1 MIPNG
6 TPYINYPPFANNG
19 SKTPPGGSTESAKYA
34 LGMIPSD
41 TFPAEWANYLF
52 HGATE
57 GVTRLNAD
65 AGSMKKEINNVLS
78 EASITP
84 DAQVNTQLFT
94 AIKALANLTRTII
107 SLTTSASERPAKS
120 DVPFIPIVQDGL
132 RISVKF
138 TNGYYDAAT
147 NGFTFNL
154 NNQGAKKIY
163 AAKNGV
169 LTEMRYHELTRDG
182 VQRKWYV
189 QPLTTLDLIYESTLD
204 SGAGG
209 WLVEGNPVVL
219 SASSYTI
226 YANGKIGSEETA
238 TVKSWPSDNI
248 PYGWL
253 LCDGRALQRADYP
266 DLYAELGVRYNLS
279 TDPSDV
285 FRLPNYTNLTM
296 TERQA
301 SSTEQFTG
309 RYWTDGKPIYRKTY
323 YSSNNWQPP
332 SSSNPKIEI
341 GTINDVDMCIS
352 MTPVSASIEGS
363 GNYGYAQNQLAS
375 GSTAN
380 RNDAVLVINQTT
392 HVATAIVFRQ
402 GVFVNNTPAHVTFEY
417 TKITDTAGT
426 VPPLNW
432 IIKY

>member
-84 DAQVNTQLFT
+84 DAQVNTQLFA

-107 SLTTSASERPAKS
+107 TLSTSASERPAKT
-120 DVPFIPIVQDGL
+120 DVPFIPSVQDGL

-147 NGFTFNL
+147 NGFSFNL

-169 LTEMRYHELTRDG
+169 LTEMQYHELTRDG
-182 VQRKWYV
+182 VQRKWYI
-189 QPLTTLDLIYESTLD
+189 QPLTTLDLIYDSTLD
-204 SGAGG
+204 SGVGG

-219 SASSYTI
+219 SAPSYTI
-226 YANGKIGSEETA
+226 YANGQIGNESTA

-248 PYGWL
+248 PYGWF
-253 LCDGRALQRADYP
+253 LCDGRALQQADYP

-285 FRLPNYTNLTM
+285 FRLPDYTNLTM

-309 RYWTDGKPIYRKTY
+309 RYHIDGKPIYSKVFYSATNWANNTVIGSVANIDSLIMLVNLGATNSGTY
-323 YSSNNWQPP
+323 VQNYRTEQQMCYSD
-332 SSSNPKIEI
+332 
-341 GTINDVDMCIS
+341 INI
-352 MTPVSASIEGS
+352 AN
-363 GNYGYAQNQLAS
+363 GNITVYRG
-375 GSTAN
+375 
-380 RNDAVLVINQTT
+380 
-392 HVATAIVFRQ
+392 
-402 GVFVNNTPAHVTFEY
+402 GVFVSNYPSSVTVEY
-417 TKITDTAGT
+417 TKTTDTAGT
-426 VPPLNW
+426 IPPLNW

>member
-65 AGSMKKEINNVLS
+65 AGSIKKEINNVLS

-120 DVPFIPIVQDGL
+120 DVPFIPGVQDGL

-169 LTEMRYHELTRDG
+169 LTEMQYHELTRDG

-189 QPLTTLDLIYESTLD
+189 QPFTILDLIYDATLD
-204 SGAGG
+204 SGVGA
-209 WLVEGNPVVL
+209 WIVEGNPVVL
-219 SASSYTI
+219 SSSDYVI
-226 YANGKIGSEETA
+226 YADGYNGQQLIPDYANGNILTSNVTSYTCNEDVYVLHLYYNNA
-238 TVKSWPSDNI
+238 TVGDIPVLQINGNRVSSADIITGTSISYFAGYVKKDSVLTRSD
-248 PYGWL
+248 G
-253 LCDGRALQRADYP
+253 
-266 DLYAELGVRYNLS
+266 
-279 TDPSDV
+279 
-285 FRLPNYTNLTM
+285 
-296 TERQA
+296 
-301 SSTEQFTG
+301 
-309 RYWTDGKPIYRKTY
+309 
-323 YSSNNWQPP
+323 
-332 SSSNPKIEI
+332 
-341 GTINDVDMCIS
+341 GT
-352 MTPVSASIEGS
+352 
-363 GNYGYAQNQLAS
+363 LF
-375 GSTAN
+375 AN
-380 RNDAVLVINQTT
+380 TT
-392 HVATAIVFRQ
+392 
-402 GVFVNNTPAHVTFEY
+402 
-417 TKITDTAGT
+417 TKIYK
-426 VPPLNW
+426 L
-432 IIKY
+432 KRY

>member
-78 EASITP
+78 EAGISP
-84 DAQVNTQLFT
+84 DAQVNTQLFA

-120 DVPFIPIVQDGL
+120 DVPFIPSVQDGL

-147 NGFTFNL
+147 NGFSFNL

-169 LTEMRYHELTRDG
+169 LTEMQYHELTRDG

-189 QPLTTLDLIYESTLD
+189 QPLTTLDLIYDSTLD

-219 SASSYTI
+219 SAPSYTI

-238 TVKSWPSDNI
+238 TVKPCPSDNI

-253 LCDGRALQRADYP
+253 LCDGRALQQADYP
-266 DLYAELGVRYNLS
+266 DLYAELGVIYNLP
-279 TDPSDV
+279 TDSNDV
-285 FRLPNYTNLTM
+285 FRLPDYRECVLVGAGQSTRAEIAEHDVYTLGEFKDDQFQGHEHKSPAGDPNGSYQKPNKNGSMNNYI
-296 TERQA
+296 EI
-301 SSTEQFTG
+301 SSSG
-309 RYWTDGKPIYRKTY
+309 IITDGT
-323 YSSNNWQPP
+323 N
-332 SSSNPKIEI
+332 
-341 GTINDVDMCIS
+341 GT
-352 MTPVSASIEGS
+352 PRFGK
-363 GNYGYAQNQLAS
+363 
-375 GSTAN
+375 
-380 RNDAVLVINQTT
+380 TT
-392 HVATAIVFRQ
+392 HGKQV
-402 GVFVNNTPAHVTFEY
+402 GVNY
-417 TKITDTAGT
+417 
-426 VPPLNW
+426 

>member
-84 DAQVNTQLFT
+84 DAQVNTQLYA

-107 SLTTSASERPAKS
+107 SLTTSASERPAKT
-120 DVPFIPIVQDGL
+120 DVPFIPSVQDGL

-138 TNGYYDAAT
+138 TNGYYDPAT
-147 NGFTFNL
+147 NGFSFNL

-163 AAKNGV
+163 VAKNGV
-169 LTEMRYHELTRDG
+169 LTEMQYHELTRDG
-182 VQRKWYV
+182 VQRKWYI
-189 QPLTTLDLIYESTLD
+189 QPLTTLDLIYDSTLD

-219 SASSYTI
+219 SAPSYTV
-226 YANGKIGSEETA
+226 YASGQIGDEA
-238 TVKSWPSDNI
+238 TGTPKPWPSDNI

-253 LCDGRALQRADYP
+253 LCDGRALQQADYP

-279 TDPSDV
+279 TDSSDV
-285 FRLPNYTNLTM
+285 FRLPDLRNRTIMGANPDV
-296 TERQA
+296 
-301 SSTEQFTG
+301 TG
-309 RYWTDGKPIYRKTY
+309 KADGNT
-323 YSSNNWQPP
+323 SNVGDVQKAQLP
-332 SSSNPKIEI
+332 SITGILDPR
-341 GTINDVDMCIS
+341 G
-352 MTPVSASIEGS
+352 PVSAGQNMGFPSATITKGSFKSYNQRNSRCMQYTDSVYNCFGIEINSSYNENGM
-363 GNYGYAQNQLAS
+363 Q
-375 GSTAN
+375 GSTDHLGENVYLDNGEVRSAN
-380 RNDAVLVINQTT
+380 IRM
-392 HVATAIVFRQ
+392 
-402 GVFVNNTPAHVTFEY
+402 
-417 TKITDTAGT
+417 
-426 VPPLNW
+426 NW

>member
-84 DAQVNTQLFT
+84 DALVNTQLFT

-120 DVPFIPIVQDGL
+120 DVPFIPSVQDGL

-163 AAKNGV
+163 VAKAGA
-169 LTEMRYHELTRDG
+169 LTEMQYHEVTRDG

-189 QPLTTLDLIYESTLD
+189 QPFTILDLIYDATLD
-204 SGAGG
+204 SGVGA
-209 WLVEGNPVVL
+209 WIVEGNPVIL
-219 SASSYTI
+219 SSSDYVI
-226 YANGKIGSEETA
+226 YADGFYKWNRFSTTQERWTGK
-238 TVKSWPSDNI
+238 
-248 PYGWL
+248 
-253 LCDGRALQRADYP
+253 
-266 DLYAELGVRYNLS
+266 
-279 TDPSDV
+279 
-285 FRLPNYTNLTM
+285 F
-296 TERQA
+296 
-301 SSTEQFTG
+301 
-309 RYWTDGKPIYRKTY
+309 WTDGKPIYCKIVELFNIPVSLSGDNAAIPNFAGSGVINKIIKIDGAFNTNDDSQGMIGANTSADFVLFADY
-323 YSSNNWQPP
+323 IKSNDTFYLEHKNG
-332 SSSNPKIEI
+332 SV
-341 GTINDVDMCIS
+341 INDVSCNI
-352 MTPVSASIEGS
+352 
-363 GNYGYAQNQLAS
+363 
-375 GSTAN
+375 
-380 RNDAVLVINQTT
+380 
-392 HVATAIVFRQ
+392 
-402 GVFVNNTPAHVTFEY
+402 EY
-417 TKITDTAGT
+417 TKTSDSAGII
-426 VPPLNW
+426 PPFSN
-432 IIKY
+432 

>member
-65 AGSMKKEINNVLS
+65 AGSIKKEINNVLS

-84 DAQVNTQLFT
+84 DALVNTQLFT

-120 DVPFIPIVQDGL
+120 DVPFIPSVQDGL

-169 LTEMRYHELTRDG
+169 LTEMQYHELTRDG

-189 QPLTTLDLIYESTLD
+189 QPLTILDLIYDSTLD

-219 SASSYTI
+219 SAPSYTI

-266 DLYAELGVRYNLS
+266 DLYAELGVLYNLP

-285 FRLPNYTNLTM
+285 FRVPDYRGEFLRGAGTNSHSGQGNGGTVGEHQDATLIPNVWSYGNRLFAQVSTEETEIPSSTIRNQDSTIYTASFSVNTNLGSGSYTKPLTM
-296 TERQA
+296 TARP
-301 SSTEQFTG
+301 T
-309 RYWTDGKPIYRKTY
+309 
-323 YSSNNWQPP
+323 
-332 SSSNPKIEI
+332 
-341 GTINDVDMCIS
+341 
-352 MTPVSASIEGS
+352 
-363 GNYGYAQNQLAS
+363 
-375 GSTAN
+375 
-380 RNDAVLVINQTT
+380 
-392 HVATAIVFRQ
+392 
-402 GVFVNNTPAHVTFEY
+402 NTSV
-417 TKITDTAGT
+417 
-426 VPPLNW
+426 NW

>member
-120 DVPFIPIVQDGL
+120 DVPFIPSVQNGL

-163 AAKNGV
+163 VTKNGV
-169 LTEMRYHELTRDG
+169 LTEMQYHEVTRDG

-189 QPLTTLDLIYESTLD
+189 QPFTILDLIYDATLD
-204 SGAGG
+204 SGVGA
-209 WLVEGNPVVL
+209 WIVEGNPIVL
-219 SASSYTI
+219 SSSDYVI
-226 YANGKIGSEETA
+226 YADGYYK
-238 TVKSWPSDNI
+238 
-248 PYGWL
+248 WL
-253 LCDGRALQRADYP
+253 SFG
-266 DLYAELGVRYNLS
+266 
-279 TDPSDV
+279 T
-285 FRLPNYTNLTM
+285 
-296 TERQA
+296 TERW
-301 SSTEQFTG
+301 TG
-309 RYWTDGKPIYRKTY
+309 EYWTDGKPIYRQIMYVASFGGGYTVSVPNIENLINLQAKRRY
-323 YSSNNWQPP
+323 D
-332 SSSNPKIEI
+332 SSS
-341 GTINDVDMCIS
+341 TSWVYD
-352 MTPVSASIEGS
+352 
-363 GNYGYAQNQLAS
+363 
-375 GSTAN
+375 STAGAN
-380 RNDAVLVINQTT
+380 ALLIGSYGNDKIVLSQQTST
-392 HVATAIVFRQ
+392 TFK
-402 GVFVNNTPAHVTFEY
+402 NVTIDFIY
-417 TKITDTAGT
+417 TKITDSAGT
-426 VPPLNW
+426 IPPFSN
-432 IIKY
+432 